1 MSSGEKN
8 GEGLLILR
16 TEYIAAGVHIGTKVC
31 TVCMRRFVR
40 FTRPDGLNLI
50 EIAQTDEKIR
60 IAARGLS
67 RYDPGDV
74 IIVSGKEYGRTPVLK
89 MCEYTGFKPIVE
101 RFPPGIFSNPK
112 YEGYIS
118 PKIILV
124 SDPKVDEKAIREA
137 TLIGIPVIGICDTDD
152 SCSYIDLIIPAN
164 NKGRSS
170 LALVFWLLTREVL
183 RNRGVLSPTE
193 SMSENFHAFETQI
206 EEAAETV

>member
-1 MSSGEKN
+1 MSATGRS

-31 TVCMRRFVR
+31 TTCMRRFVR

-50 EIAQTDEKIR
+50 EISQTDEKIR
-60 IAARGLS
+60 VAGRALARYEPS
-67 RYDPGDV
+67 EV
-74 IIVSGKEYGRTPVLK
+74 VAVSGKDYGRTPVLK

-112 YEGYIS
+112 YDGYIS
-118 PKIILV
+118 PKILII

-152 SCSYIDLIIPAN
+152 SCSFIDLIIPAN

-170 LALVFWLLTREVL
+170 LALVYWLLTREVL
-183 RNRGVLSPTE
+183 RNRGVISPSE
-193 SMSENFHAFETQI
+193 SLSENFHAFETRL
-206 EEAAETV
+206 EEVEETV

>member
-1 MSSGEKN
+1 MSTSEKS

-31 TVCMRRFVR
+31 TVCMKRFVR

-50 EIAQTDEKIR
+50 EIAHTDEKIKV
-60 IAARGLS
+60 AAKALA
-67 RYDPGDV
+67 RYEPSDV
-74 IIVSGKEYGRTPVLK
+74 IVVSGKEYGKTPVLK
-89 MCEYTGFKPIVE
+89 MCGYTGFKPIVE
-101 RFPPGIFSNPK
+101 RFPPGIFSNPR
-112 YEGYIS
+112 YAGYVS
-118 PKIILV
+118 PKILII

-137 TLIGIPVIGICDTDD
+137 TLIGIPVIGVCDTDD

-170 LALVFWLLTREVL
+170 LALLFWLLTREIL

-193 SMSENFHAFETQI
+193 SLGESFHEFETEI
-206 EEAAETV
+206 KEAVETL

>member
-1 MSSGEKN
+1 
-8 GEGLLILR
+8 
-16 TEYIAAGVHIGTKVC
+16 
-31 TVCMRRFVR
+31 
-40 FTRPDGLNLI
+40 
-50 EIAQTDEKIR
+50 
-60 IAARGLS
+60 
-67 RYDPGDV
+67 V

-89 MCEYTGFKPIVE
+89 MCEYTGFNPIVE

-170 LALVFWLLTREVL
+170 LALVFWLLTRGVL

-193 SMSENFHAFETQI
+193 SMSESFHSFESQI